1 MKLEL
6 YKKESCRFCHK
17 VMDYIS
23 ECGRT
28 DVEYKD
34 ILEDPKNMETLINTG
49 GMRQVP
55 CLFIDGE
62 AMYESGDIIEWLS
75 EHPQEGSRTL
85 DEERLGEYTS
95 ESGGCEDGACKVS
108 FDVVD

>member
-6 YKKESCRFCHK
+6 YKKETCRFCHK
-17 VMDYIS
+17 VMGYID

-34 ILEDPKNMETLINTG
+34 VISDPENMKTLVEKG

-55 CLFIDGE
+55 CLFIDGSP
-62 AMYESGDIIEWLS
+62 MYESGDIIEWLS
-75 EHPQEGSRTL
+75 EHPQEGSKELSADRI
-85 DEERLGEYTS
+85 GEFTA
-95 ESGGCEDGACKVS
+95 ESGGCEDGACKVN